1 MKKITFFAFFQN
13 LSKVIG
19 HQNTNFAQNFKNTR
33 LMKKLMAFVATTF
46 SALAATVTVT
56 FNNGQNMEGQLV
68 NLTDTTLVLRA
79 YYAATGDKEITIYP
93 ERVKYFHISGIGRY
107 NVEEGKF
114 VPDAKAQAKLEKTR
128 GEREAHAKLV
138 SERAAN
144 PNLVI
149 GNALKKTGGVCMG
162 IGIPSA
168 IVGAILVGV
177 GNSGVDTS
185 GKPEDVA
192 ARTKTKANCA
202 AAGYVLLPMGA
213 ALTIVGI
220 PLNVHG
226 KRIAEMNI
234 NYTGNG
240 AGLSFNF

>member
-1 MKKITFFAFFQN
+1 MKKFLFI
-13 LSKVIG
+13 
-19 HQNTNFAQNFKNTR
+19 
-33 LMKKLMAFVATTF
+33 LMAFAATT
-46 SALAATVTVT
+46 LTVQATTVNVT
-56 FNNGQNMEGQLV
+56 FNQGNNIEGQLV
-68 NLTDTTLVLRA
+68 DLNDTTLVIRS
-79 YYAATGDKEITIYP
+79 YFSATGDKELTIHP
-93 ERVKYFHISGIGRY
+93 ERVNYFYISGIGRY
-107 NVEEGKF
+107 NVIDGKF
-114 VPDAKAQAKLEKTR
+114 VPDAKAQAKLAKKQAENA
-128 GEREAHAKLV
+128 AHAKVV

-149 GNALKKTGGVCMG
+149 GNALKKTGNVCMG

-168 IVGAILVGV
+168 LVGAILVGV
-177 GNSGVDTS
+177 GNSGTNTT
-185 GKPEDVA
+185 DVEKL
-192 ARTKTKANCA
+192 KTKANCA

>member
-33 LMKKLMAFVATTF
+33 LMKKFLFILMAFIATTF

-79 YYAATGDKEITIYP
+79 YYAATGDKEITILP

-177 GNSGVDTS
+177 GNSGTDS
-185 GKPEDVA
+185 KDVSKL
-192 ARTKTKANCA
+192 KTKANCA

>member
-1 MKKITFFAFFQN
+1 MKKFLLILLAC
-13 LSKVIG
+13 
-19 HQNTNFAQNFKNTR
+19 
-33 LMKKLMAFVATTF
+33 VATTIT
-46 SALAATVTVT
+46 ALAANVTVT
-56 FNNGQNMEGQLV
+56 FNNNQNMEGELI
-68 NLTDTTLVLRA
+68 NLTDTSLVIRA
-79 YYAATGDKEITIYP
+79 YYAATGNKELTIYP
-93 ERVKYFHISGIGRY
+93 ERVKYFNISGIGRY
-107 NVEEGKF
+107 NVEDGKF
-114 VPDAKAQAKLEKTR
+114 VPSEKAKAKLEKTR
-128 GEREAHAKLV
+128 VERQAHAQLV

-185 GKPEDVA
+185 GKADEVA
-192 ARTKTKANCA
+192 AKAKTKANCA

>member
-1 MKKITFFAFFQN
+1 MKKILLA
-13 LSKVIG
+13 
-19 HQNTNFAQNFKNTR
+19 
-33 LMKKLMAFVATTF
+33 MMMAIATSV
-46 SALAATVTVT
+46 SALAVNVVVNFT
-56 FNNGQNMEGQLV
+56 NGGSVEGVLVSQNDTLLV
-68 NLTDTTLVLRA
+68 VEPYYTTTHKAL
-79 YYAATGDKEITIYP
+79 EIRP
-93 ERVKYFHISGIGRY
+93 ERVKYFSVSGIGRY
-107 NVEEGKF
+107 DVVDGKF
-114 VPDAKAQAKLEKTR
+114 VPSAKAQAKLDKMRAEQ
-128 GEREAHAKLV
+128 EAHAQLV
-138 SERAAN
+138 GERAAN

-149 GNALKKTGGVCMG
+149 GNALKKTGGICMG

-177 GNSGVDTS
+177 GNSGTNTT
-185 GKPEDVA
+185 DVSKL
-192 ARTKTKANCA
+192 KTKANCA

>member
-1 MKKITFFAFFQN
+1 
-13 LSKVIG
+13 
-19 HQNTNFAQNFKNTR
+19 
-33 LMKKLMAFVATTF
+33 MKKLLLVLVAIF
-46 SALAATVTVT
+46 ALSISASAEYVVVSL
-56 FNNGQNMEGQLV
+56 NSGRSIEGNV
-68 NLTDTTLVLRA
+68 VSRTDTTLVVEPV
-79 YYAATGDKEITIYP
+79 YAASHSTITFRP
-93 ERVKYFHISGIGRY
+93 EGVRSFTISHVGRF
-107 NVEEGKF
+107 NVVDGKF
-114 VPDAKAQAKLEKTR
+114 VPDAKTQARIEKLRIEQ
-128 GEREAHAKLV
+128 EAHAQIV

-185 GKPEDVA
+185 GKAEEVA
-192 ARTKTKANCA
+192 ARTKTKASCA